1 MSRTL
6 FTYGTL
12 EVAEIME
19 MVTGARFPSEP
30 AVLDGFARFLFRN
43 RSYPGIVAAAGEV
56 TVGTLYQGLDARAL
70 ALLDEF
76 EGEWYE
82 RRPVR
87 VRTMDGTLVSA
98 CAYIIPEHY
107 RHVVGTEPWDRKTF
121 LASRGAEYRRR
132 WNSFSAIGRRR
143 QVD

>member
-1 MSRTL
+1 MSSTL

-19 MVTGARFPSEP
+19 MVTGTKFPSEP
-30 AVLDGFARFLFRN
+30 AVLDGFARFLLRN
-43 RSYPGIVAAAGEV
+43 RSCPGVVAAVGGI
-56 TVGTLYQGLDARAL
+56 TVGTLYMGLDARAL

-76 EGEWYE
+76 EDEWYE

-87 VRTMDGTLVSA
+87 VRTEGGAMVSTH
-98 CAYIIPEHY
+98 AYVIPEHY
-107 RHVVGTEPWDRKTF
+107 RHVVSTEPWDREAF

-132 WNSFSAIGRRR
+132 WERFFARR
-143 QVD
+143 QVN